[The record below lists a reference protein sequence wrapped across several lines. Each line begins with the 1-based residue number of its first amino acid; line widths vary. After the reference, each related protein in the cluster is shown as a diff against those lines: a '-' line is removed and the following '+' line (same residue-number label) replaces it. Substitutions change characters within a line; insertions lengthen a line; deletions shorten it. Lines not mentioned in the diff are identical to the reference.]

1 MLYAFLATG
10 CGAFLGACLRY
21 AFGLALN
28 PIFPTARRHHGVLL
42 YDWLLREAKKLGIAG
57 GTAFRSIA
65 GFGKHGVMHEAHFL
79 ELAGQDAVRV
89 DFVVSVADAGRL
101 MERVR
106 EEHLQ
111 LFHARFPTEFG
122 VLGYEEP

>member
-1 MLYAFLATG
+1 MNALEATQG
-10 CGAFLGACLRY
+10 EYLR
-21 AFGLALN
+21 FFMHEG
-28 PIFPTARRHHGVLL
+28 RRHHGVLL

-89 DFVVSVADAGRL
+89 DFVVSVADAARL

-111 LFHARFPTEFG
+111 LFYARFPAEFG